1 MRVYLFELE
10 AVYTRIR
17 LKMNILSLSHI
28 CVSYMEIFAV
38 EAFSEAYADQQSKV
52 LKTEVKM
59 TYDSSGK
66 SEMVFLSLVCF
77 NFQFSIFFFFKYD
90 ALELIF

>member
-38 EAFSEAYADQQSKV
+38 EAFSEPYAEQQSKV
-52 LKTEVKM
+52 LKMEVK
-59 TYDSSGK
+59 K
-66 SEMVFLSLVCF
+66 SKMVFLSLACF
-77 NFQFSIFFFFKYD
+77 NF
-90 ALELIF
+90 